1 MEKTK
6 MLKLQ
11 GQVINVYKAPD
22 FTPTTGEKKE
32 GGHKVQLMTDTH
44 LKNGETKMELV
55 TLGVKDPDLYQVGT
69 MAEVPVG
76 IFVRN
81 NQIQFYGVE

>member
-1 MEKTK
+1 
-6 MLKLQ
+6 
-11 GQVINVYKAPD
+11 
-22 FTPTTGEKKE
+22 
-32 GGHKVQLMTDTH
+32 MTDTH

>member
-1 MEKTK
+1 

-22 FTPTTGEKKE
+22 FKPKDGESKE

-44 LKNGETKMELV
+44 LKNGEVRMELV
-55 TLGVKDPDLYQVGT
+55 TLTVKDPDRFTIGT
-69 MAEVPVG
+69 TAELPVG
-76 IFVRN
+76 VFARDN
-81 NQIQFYGVE
+81 SIQFYALEV